1 MKLSNL
7 AIALATLTFAPSAFA
22 GVLTLEDSASKVNG
36 VTISKGGKMVVDGR
50 STSLITVGAGV
61 RSKLGGL
68 VKVYVG
74 ELLVNDKNKYACN
87 EGKSLESLKDLSGI
101 AVKMTMVYSITE
113 DDLEKAFT
121 DGFENNN
128 IAETPATKAF
138 VAAVKAGGKPI
149 SGSKLA
155 FTGEKLANGSEVV
168 TYENAA
174 GKAASISGPA
184 GFVRS
189 VFSLWLGNPGSDNGL
204 KNVRDNFVNCQIK

>member
-1 MKLSNL
+1 MKMSKILIALTTL
-7 AIALATLTFAPSAFA
+7 AIAPNAFA

-36 VTISKGGKMVVDGR
+36 VTISKGGKMVVEGR
-50 STSLITVGAGV
+50 TTNLVTVGAGV
-61 RSKLGGL
+61 RSKLGGI

-74 ELLVNDKNKYACN
+74 ELLVNDKNKYACS
-87 EGKSLESLKDLSGI
+87 EAKSLESLKDLSGI
-101 AVKMTMVYSITE
+101 AVKMTMQYNITA

-128 IAETPATKAF
+128 ITETPAIKAF
-138 VAAVKAGGKPI
+138 VAAVKAGGKPV

-155 FTGEKLANGSEVV
+155 FTGEKLEDGSEVV

-174 GKAASISGPA
+174 GKAVSIPGTA

-189 VFSLWLGNPGSDNGL
+189 VFSLWLGNPGSDGGL
-204 KNVRDNFVNCQIK
+204 KNVRNNFVNCQIK